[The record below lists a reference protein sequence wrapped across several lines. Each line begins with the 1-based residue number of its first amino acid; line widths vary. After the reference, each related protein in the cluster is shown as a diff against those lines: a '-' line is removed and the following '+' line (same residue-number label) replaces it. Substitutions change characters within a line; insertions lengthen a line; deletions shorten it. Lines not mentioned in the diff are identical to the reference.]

1 MADEQVTISAA
12 FFAELYDVKRRSDLA
27 HDERQPD
34 GTAVGLEIG
43 CDGQSDELDDAKRAY
58 DELRGD
64 LLAAEREL
72 DELKAELSAAS
83 RCIDDVAKNATFV
96 RAGENPEERVSRI
109 KEVVHAYRSAKKT
122 R

>member
-1 MADEQVTISAA
+1 MADERVTVSAE
-12 FFAELYDVKRRSDLA
+12 FFAELYAIKRRFDIKQGQL
-27 HDERQPD
+27 HHD
-34 GTAVGLEIG
+34 GTDMGLETG

-96 RAGENPEERVSRI
+96 RAGENPDERVSRI
-109 KEVVHAYRSAKKT
+109 KEVVHAYRAAKKT

>member
-12 FFAELYDVKRRSDLA
+12 FFAELYDIRRRFDLG
-27 HDERQPD
+27 HGSPHPD
-34 GTAVGLEIG
+34 GTAVGIETG
-43 CDGQSDELDDAKRAY
+43 RDGQSDALDDAKRAY

-72 DELKAELSAAS
+72 DELKAELTAAS

-96 RAGENPEERVSRI
+96 RAGENPDERVSRI
-109 KEVVHAYRSAKKT
+109 KEVVHAYRAAKKN

>member
-12 FFAELYDVKRRSDLA
+12 FFAELYDVKRRFDLE
-27 HDERQPD
+27 HGSPHPN
-34 GTAVGLEIG
+34 GTAVGIKTG

-64 LLAAEREL
+64 LLVVEREL
-72 DELKAELSAAS
+72 DELKAELSDAS

-96 RAGENPEERVSRI
+96 SAGENPDERVSRI
-109 KEVVHAYRSAKKT
+109 KEVVHAYRAAKKT